1 MFFKKCIAYIIFFA
15 FPLFLVIIGIFSGYF
30 GVEFTKEILHLF
42 GQISLW
48 LLVLMLFSAYLSKM
62 PLLSIIDSYKKEIGI
77 SSFLFAALHIIVYCF
92 SISISNFVFEV
103 IQRRY
108 ILLGF
113 LLFLLMFVMF
123 VTSFVNQ
130 KLFFR
135 ISPLLLPFSLL
146 GALHYLFSTK
156 VISLWAVFAFF
167 ILLFLMCIESI
178 KNRRKI

>member
-1 MFFKKCIAYIIFFA
+1 
-15 FPLFLVIIGIFSGYF
+15 
-30 GVEFTKEILHLF
+30 
-42 GQISLW
+42 
-48 LLVLMLFSAYLSKM
+48 MLSNC
-62 PLLSIIDSYKKEIGI
+62 KKEIGI

-113 LLFLLMFVMF
+113 LLFLLMLFMF
-123 VTSFVNQ
+123 LFSFICKKMFF
-130 KLFFR
+130 KL
-135 ISPLLLPFSLL
+135 SPLLLPFSLL

-156 VISLWAVFAFF
+156 LISLWAVFAFF

>member
-1 MFFKKCIAYIIFFA
+1 MFFKKCIAYIIFFV

-48 LLVLMLFSAYLSKM
+48 LLIFMHLSKYLAKI
-62 PLLSIIDSYKKEIGI
+62 PLLSMLSNCKKEIGI
-77 SSFLFAALHIIVYCF
+77 SSFLFALLHIILYAL
-92 SISISNFVFEV
+92 SISIDNFIFEI

-123 VTSFVNQ
+123 VTSFVSQ